1 MSLRYSV
8 AIIDDKKLLY
18 QNYKGVIDEFLS
30 DNGFDAEVEHI
41 PSEQDFD
48 DYPLDKPNLFF
59 SGFKIWPS

>member
-1 MSLRYSV
+1 MIKNCFTK
-8 AIIDDKKLLY
+8 II
-18 QNYKGVIDEFLS
+18 KGVIDEFLS